1 MVLDGDGEILA
12 VREAISGGEEAL
24 ATEPGTS
31 VLSGAVLMG
40 SAIHVDPLRTLLA
53 GECDLQQE
61 PAPDDGGLSSPDDTL
76 SVPDTFLRTS
86 MVADRRDLG
95 PSMMNPATGRRL
107 HGDQTERHLSLKDRS
122 AEGRS
127 IVLLIAED

>member
-12 VREAISGGEEAL
+12 VREAIGGGEEAL

-61 PAPDDGGLSSPDDTL
+61 PAPDDGGLPCGSDLDDGDLSSPDDPL

-95 PSMMNPATGRRL
+95 PSMMNRQPGVVSM
-107 HGDQTERHLSLKDRS
+107 GIKLSGIFL
-122 AEGRS
+122 
-127 IVLLIAED
+127 